1 MIDADID
8 IDVADR
14 VVALDGLRHVAAVE
28 LHGSERRR
36 HVCGVY
42 FQAVPVDPLD
52 DMAVW
57 DYETAED
64 FGFTKI
70 DLIHNT
76 IYDDIHD
83 EAHLIDLLVT
93 EPPWELFDD
102 PEIVG
107 QLHHV
112 RGNFDAVQAIR
123 PHSIMDLAICI
134 ALIRPGKR
142 HLIGQPRDAID
153 QEIWRPTT
161 KYFYKKAHAVS
172 YAASVVVQLNRLIER
187 AWQPGRGT

>member
-14 VVALDGLRHVAAVE
+14 AAALDGLCHVVAVE
-28 LHGSERRR
+28 VHDNERRR

-42 FQAVPVDPLD
+42 FQDVPVDPLD
-52 DMAVW
+52 GMAVW

-70 DLIHNT
+70 DLIHNS
-76 IYDDIHD
+76 IYDTVRD

-93 EPPWELFDD
+93 EPPWDLFDD
-102 PEIVG
+102 RDIVA

-112 RGNFDAVQAIR
+112 RGNFDAVQSIR
-123 PHSIMDLAICI
+123 PQSIEDLAICI
-134 ALIRPGKR
+134 AIVRPGKR
-142 HLIGQPRDAID
+142 HLIGQPRAVID
-153 QEIWRPTT
+153 QEIWLPVE
-161 KYFYKKAHAVS
+161 KYYYKKSHAIS
-172 YAASVVVQLNRLIER
+172 YAASIVVQLNSLIEA
-187 AWQPGRGT
+187 AWQT